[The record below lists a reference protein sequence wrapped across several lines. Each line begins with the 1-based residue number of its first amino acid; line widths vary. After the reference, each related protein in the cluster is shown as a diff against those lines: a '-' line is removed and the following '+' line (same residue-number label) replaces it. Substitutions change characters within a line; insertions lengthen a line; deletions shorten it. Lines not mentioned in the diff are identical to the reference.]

1 MYDEE
6 IYTMSRP
13 RALSGLAAALGFS
26 VLAAATA
33 AAQPTAL
40 IIGNS
45 NYSNFSNLPDAAADA
60 TMLAE
65 TLGGNGYDVSLL
77 TNAGAQETRA
87 ALSAFFAG
95 EAAPEHRLFIYSG
108 HVVSVDGVTHLVP
121 ADAAVT
127 TGLDLAFNFI
137 AMDDVR
143 AQMERDEIPEVVIM
157 DTNYRHLADNQ
168 LKPLLP
174 GAQISD
180 RAAAPADSE
189 STLTLMAVQ
198 PGARNLGQKNDANVF
213 ATILNNRLSRMDRE
227 AVTFLTNVG
236 ARVENQSS
244 GRQTP
249 YLSGGFTADVRLN
262 PEVEEPV
269 AEGPTAREQ
278 RLWDAIQGSDNVED
292 FEDYLAFFPEGYYAE
307 AAQAAIDDLN
317 APDDPQFQ
325 LTPINES
332 WYVTRKANVR
342 SGPSTSFDRIAR
354 LPAATVVYNLGQVA
368 DSGWYQIIMPDN
380 SAGFIHPAL
389 LAPWAASELAAW
401 STAQSEGTIEAYQA
415 YLDAFPE
422 GPNAESA
429 QVSIDVLLEQAYR
442 EQLASYRIQS
452 INRDVV
458 ITRRANLRRLPTT
471 RSQVASQVDGGTRLT
486 ATGIVRG
493 HPWIRLDLNG
503 ETVFVHNSLYVV
515 YEGSVFAAWDQAVE
529 ADTLLGYVRFR
540 AQHPNSPFEQEAV
553 AAIQSLQA
561 AESTGFKAL
570 NGIHVVKRAS
580 SVYRKTSRQSAVL
593 TEASAGDTFRATR
606 QSSNGR
612 WIELRLGNGTLGYI
626 RAGRVELYAGSVF
639 EAWDQARDA
648 NTVAAYRDFR
658 DEFPGSRFDEDAVSA
673 IEELLAQ
680 GPQMRDIREKIYL
693 TNRAFVLTQPDV
705 SAPRLG
711 VINADVLITATGQ
724 GGDPE
729 FFRINTTS
737 GVGYVLASS
746 AALYAGSEREAW
758 DQARTANSVEAVN
771 AYLAAYPNGRW
782 LQPALQLRQQ
792 LTGYE
797 INLGGLNIRL
807 FPGS

>member
-1 MYDEE
+1 
-6 IYTMSRP
+6 MSRP
-13 RALSGLAAALGFS
+13 RALSGLAAALGLS

-45 NYSNFSNLPDAAADA
+45 SYANFSNLPDAASDA
-60 TMLAE
+60 TVLAE
-65 TLGGNGYDVSLL
+65 TLGGNGYDVALL
-77 TNAGAQETRA
+77 TNASAQETRT

-108 HVVSVDGVTHLVP
+108 HVVSVDGVNHLVP
-121 ADAAVT
+121 TDAAVT
-127 TGLDLAFNFI
+127 SGLDLAFNFI
-137 AMDDVR
+137 AMDEVR
-143 AQMERDEIPEVVIM
+143 AQMERDDVPDVVIM
-157 DTNYRHLADNQ
+157 DANYRHQADNQ
-168 LKPLLP
+168 LKTMLP
-174 GAQISD
+174 GAQVSD
-180 RAAAPADSE
+180 RAAAPANSDSI
-189 STLTLMAVQ
+189 LTLMAVQ
-198 PGARNLGQKNDANVF
+198 PGARNPGQNNEANVF
-213 ATILNNRLSRMDRE
+213 ATVLNNRLSRMDR
-227 AVTFLTNVG
+227 AAIAFLTNVG
-236 ARVENQSS
+236 ERVENKSKD
-244 GRQTP
+244 RQKP
-249 YLSGGFTADVRLN
+249 FLSDGFTADVRLN
-262 PEVEEPV
+262 PGAEEPA
-269 AEGPTAREQ
+269 AEGPSAREQ
-278 RLWDAIQGSDNVED
+278 RLWDATQGSENVED
-292 FEDYLAFFPEGYYAE
+292 FEDYLAFFPDGYYAD

-317 APDDPQFQ
+317 APNEPQ
-325 LTPINES
+325 LRINPINES

-342 SGPSTSFDRIAR
+342 SGPSTSFARIAR
-354 LPAATVVYNLGQVA
+354 LPAATVVYNLGEA
-368 DSGWYQIIMPDN
+368 AETGWYQIIMPDN
-380 SAGFIHPAL
+380 STGFIHPAL
-389 LAPWAASELAAW
+389 LAPWAGSELAAW
-401 STAQSEGTIEAYQA
+401 ATAQSEGTIQAYQA

-422 GPNAESA
+422 GPNADDA
-429 QVSIDVLLEQAYR
+429 RVSIEVLQEQAYR
-442 EQLASYRIQS
+442 EQLAAYRIQS
-452 INRDVV
+452 LNRDVV
-458 ITRRANLRRLPTT
+458 IARRANLRRLPTT
-471 RSQVASQVDGGTRLT
+471 RSEIVSQVNGGTRLT
-486 ATGIVRG
+486 ATGVVRG

-503 ETVFVHNSLYVV
+503 ESVFVHNSLYVV

-561 AESTGFKAL
+561 SESSGFKPL
-570 NGIHVVKRAS
+570 GGMHVVKRAS
-580 SVYRKTSRQSAVL
+580 NVYRKTSRQSAVL
-593 TEASAGDTFRATR
+593 TEAKAGDTFRATR
-606 QSSNGR
+606 QSGNGR
-612 WIELRLGNGTLGYI
+612 WIELRLAGGSVGYI
-626 RAGRVELYAGSVF
+626 RSGRVELYAGSVF
-639 EAWDQARDA
+639 EAWDQASDA

-658 DEFPGSRFDEDAVSA
+658 DEFPGSRYDEDAVSA
-673 IEELLAQ
+673 IEDLLAQ
-680 GPQMRDIREKIYL
+680 GPQMREIREKIYL

>member
-1 MYDEE
+1 
-6 IYTMSRP
+6 MSRP
-13 RALSGLAAALGFS
+13 RALSGLAAALGLS

-45 NYSNFSNLPDAAADA
+45 SYANFSNLPDAASDA
-60 TMLAE
+60 TVLAE
-65 TLGGNGYDVSLL
+65 TLGGNGYDVALL
-77 TNAGAQETRA
+77 TNASAQETRA

-108 HVVSVDGVTHLVP
+108 HVVSVDGVNHLVP

-127 TGLDLAFNFI
+127 SGLDLAFNFI
-137 AMDDVR
+137 AMDAVR
-143 AQMERDEIPEVVIM
+143 AQMERDDVPDVVIM
-157 DTNYRHLADNQ
+157 DTNYRHQADNR
-168 LKPLLP
+168 LKTMLP

-180 RAAAPADSE
+180 RAAAPADSD
-189 STLTLMAVQ
+189 SILTLMAVQ
-198 PGARNLGQKNDANVF
+198 PGARNPGQNNEANVF
-213 ATILNNRLSRMDRE
+213 ATVLNNRLSRMDRA
-227 AVTFLTNVG
+227 AVAFLTNVG
-236 ARVENQSS
+236 ERVENKSKD
-244 GRQTP
+244 RQKP
-249 YLSGGFTADVRLN
+249 FLSDGFTADVRLN
-262 PEVEEPV
+262 PGAEEPV
-269 AEGPTAREQ
+269 AEGPSAREQ
-278 RLWDAIQGSDNVED
+278 RLWDAIQGSENVED

-317 APDDPQFQ
+317 APDEPQMQ
-325 LTPINES
+325 INPINES

-342 SGPSTSFDRIAR
+342 SGPSTSFERIAR
-354 LPAATVVYNLGQVA
+354 LPAATVVYNLGEVA
-368 DSGWYQIIMPDN
+368 ETGWYQIILPDN
-380 SAGFIHPAL
+380 STGFIHPAL
-389 LAPWAASELAAW
+389 LAPWAGSELAAW
-401 STAQSEGTIEAYQA
+401 ATAQSEGTIQAYQA

-422 GPNAESA
+422 GPNADDA
-429 QVSIDVLLEQAYR
+429 RVSIEVLQEQAYR
-442 EQLASYRIQS
+442 EQLAAYRIQS
-452 INRDVV
+452 LNRDVV

-471 RSQVASQVDGGTRLT
+471 RSEIASQVNGRTRLT
-486 ATGIVRG
+486 ATGVVRG

-503 ETVFVHNSLYVV
+503 ESVFVHNSLYVV

-561 AESTGFKAL
+561 SESSGFKPL
-570 NGIHVVKRAS
+570 GGMHVVKRAS
-580 SVYRKTSRQSAVL
+580 NVYRKTSRQSAVL
-593 TEASAGDTFRATR
+593 TEAKAGDTFRATR

-612 WIELRLGNGTLGYI
+612 WIELRLAGGSVGYI
-626 RAGRVELYAGSVF
+626 RSGRVELYAGSVF
-639 EAWDQARDA
+639 ESWDQASDA
-648 NTVAAYRDFR
+648 NTVGAYRDFR
-658 DEFPGSRFDEDAVSA
+658 DEFPGSRFDDDAVSA
-673 IEELLAQ
+673 IEDLLAQ

-746 AALYAGSEREAW
+746 AALYTGSEREAW

-807 FPGS
+807 LPGS